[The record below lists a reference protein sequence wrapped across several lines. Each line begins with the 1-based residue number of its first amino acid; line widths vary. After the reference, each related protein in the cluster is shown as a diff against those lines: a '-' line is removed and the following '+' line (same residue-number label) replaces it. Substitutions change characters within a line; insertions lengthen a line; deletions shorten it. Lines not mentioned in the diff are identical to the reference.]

1 MKKTRFTDN
10 QIVNILEQA
19 EKGVPIAD
27 LCREHN
33 VGQSTAIHSKMLMWS
48 ATLLL

>member
-10 QIVNILEQA
+10 QIVNTLKKSEQ
-19 EKGVPIAD
+19 GVPIAD

-33 VGQSTAIHSKMLMWS
+33 VGQNTF
-48 ATLLL
+48 